1 MRRAK
6 SLEVGATEGHLDG
19 LDYLVTLGDKLVERG
34 FALAEPQDFY
44 DLVKETFAVFSMEHR
59 DAINDSHD
67 VSDYPTFDNLD
78 DAATTIAP
86 ALEML
91 TKGNV
96 MRKQVDK
103 IVASQL
109 ALLTPAHKGGRK
121 RGAHTSPPSSASSSS
136 PRPKLNIRQK
146 KRAASNKRKAAQ
158 KAAQTAAAKLA
169 QTAAAKIAQAAL
181 PMSTALTLTTPTSAA
196 AALTNAAAQATHDR
210 IQEEKR
216 LRKVAIGA
224 WMKTPGSK
232 DKNGADRC
240 FLHDQDPSWCTTPCR
255 NGCSHEPVGP

>member
-1 MRRAK
+1 
-6 SLEVGATEGHLDG
+6 
-19 LDYLVTLGDKLVERG
+19 
-34 FALAEPQDFY
+34 
-44 DLVKETFAVFSMEHR
+44 VFSTEHR
-59 DAINDSHD
+59 DANNDSHD
-67 VSDYPTFDNLD
+67 VSDYPTFDNLG

-121 RGAHTSPPSSASSSS
+121 RGAHPSPPSPTSSSS
-136 PRPKLNIRQK
+136 PSPKLSGRQK
-146 KRAASNKRKAAQ
+146 KRAASNKRKSDIKAQ

-169 QTAAAKIAQAAL
+169 QAAA
-181 PMSTALTLTTPTSAA
+181 PTSTALTLTAPAST
-196 AALTNAAAQATHDR
+196 ALTSTAAQAQYDR

-240 FLHDQDPSWCTTPCR
+240 FLYDTPSPSDR
-255 NGCSHEPVGP
+255 SFGCLQLVGITAFNTG